1 MGFTVGSLTNYVN
14 EQSKELLVALQFE
27 AETASFANVQTGV
40 KSSAALQLLANSPV
54 PQDGSSCGFNA
65 SGDSTF
71 TQRTLSTSAIK
82 YQDTLCP
89 RTLESKWTQIMLKK
103 GQNYDDAAHPE
114 VLRAILNDVTK
125 QIKARQ
131 ETADWQGNT
140 SSTSAYL
147 NRYDGLIKIIAAATT
162 GGTATAVAGP
172 VTTSNVRT
180 IMSNIVSKIGTLP
193 TLVGN
198 PNVKIFCGYDIAE
211 LYRQKIFSDNLYH
224 VNGQGDQKGMM
235 AEGSVH
241 EIVPVHGLDGLGS
254 SSGAASPFIFAFDPE
269 RNLYLGVDME
279 GEDEEAKVWYS
290 QDDDNI
296 KYSFRF
302 RRGWQIAYPSEIVEY
317 GNS

>member
-27 AETASFANVQTGV
+27 AETASFANVQTGI

-54 PQDGSSCGFNA
+54 PQDGSSCAFNA
-65 SGDSTF
+65 SGDTTF

-89 RTLESKWTQIMLKK
+89 RTLETKWTQIMLKK
-103 GQNYDDAAHPE
+103 GQNYDDGFAPE
-114 VLRAILNDVTK
+114 ILRAIMEDVMK
-125 QIKARQ
+125 QIKRRQ
-131 ETADWQGNT
+131 ETADWQGDT
-140 SSTSAYL
+140 TAGSAYL

-162 GGTATAVAGP
+162 GGTATAVSGP

-180 IMSNIVSKIGTLP
+180 IVSNIVSKIGTVS

-198 PNVKIFCGYDIAE
+198 PNVKIFCGYDFAE
-211 LYRQKIFSDNLYH
+211 LYRQKIFADNLYH
-224 VNGQGDQKGMM
+224 VNGQGNQKGMM

-241 EIVPVHGLDGLGS
+241 EIVPVHGLDGLLS
-254 SSGAASPFIFAFDPE
+254 SSGAAAPFVFALDPD

-279 GEDEEAKVWYS
+279 GEDEQAKVWYS
-290 QDDDNI
+290 EDDDNV

-302 RRGWQIAYPSEIVEY
+302 RRGWQIAYPSEIIEY

>member
-1 MGFTVGSLTNYVN
+1 MAFTVSSLTAYVN
-14 EQSKELLVALQFE
+14 EQSTELLTALQFE
-27 AETASFANVQTGV
+27 AETASFANVQTGI

-65 SGDSTF
+65 SGDTTF
-71 TQRTLSTSAIK
+71 TQRTLATSAIK

-89 RTLESKWTQIMLKK
+89 RTLEAKWTQIMLKK
-103 GQNYDDAAHPE
+103 GQNYDESFAPE
-114 VLRAILNDVTK
+114 IMRAILDDVMK
-125 QIKARQ
+125 QIKRRQ
-131 ETADWQGNT
+131 ETADWQGDTTNV
-140 SSTSAYL
+140 SSYL

-180 IMSNIVSKIGTLP
+180 IVSNIVSKIGTVS

-198 PNVKIFCGYDIAE
+198 PDVKIFMGYDIAE
-211 LYRQKIFSDNLYH
+211 LYRQKIFADNLYH
-224 VNGQGDQKGMM
+224 VNGQGGQKGMM

-241 EIVPVHGLDGLGS
+241 EIVPVHGLDGLGAT
-254 SSGAASPFIFAFDPE
+254 SGAANPFIFALDPT

-279 GEDEEAKVWYS
+279 GEDEESKVWYS
-290 QDDDNI
+290 QDDDNV

-302 RRGWQIAYPSEIVEY
+302 RRGWQVAYPSEIIEY
-317 GNS
+317 ANS

>member
-1 MGFTVGSLTNYVN
+1 MGFTVSSLTNYVN

-27 AETASFANVQTGV
+27 AETASFANVQTGI

-71 TQRTLSTSAIK
+71 TQRTLATSAVK
-82 YQDTLCP
+82 YQDSLCP

-103 GQNYDDAAHPE
+103 GQNYDDAASPE
-114 VLRAILNDVTK
+114 ILRAILDDVTK
-125 QIKARQ
+125 QIKRRQ
-131 ETADWQGNT
+131 ETADWQGDT
-140 SSTSAYL
+140 SSGSAYL

-162 GGTATAVAGP
+162 GGTATAVSGP

-180 IMSNIVSKIGTLP
+180 IVSNIVSKIGTIP
-193 TLVGN
+193 VLVGN
-198 PNVKIFCGYDIAE
+198 PNVKIFMGYDIAE
-211 LYRQKIFSDNLYH
+211 LYRQKIFADNLYH

-254 SSGAASPFIFAFDPE
+254 SSGAAAPFIFALDPD

-279 GEDEEAKVWYS
+279 GEDEQAKVWYS
-290 QDDDNI
+290 EDDDLV

-302 RRGWQIAYPSEIVEY
+302 RRGWQVAYPSEIVEY

>member
-27 AETASFANVQTGV
+27 AETASFANVQTGI

-71 TQRTLSTSAIK
+71 TQRTLATSAIK
-82 YQDTLCP
+82 YQDSLCP
-89 RTLESKWTQIMLKK
+89 RTLQSKWTQIMLKK
-103 GQNYDDAAHPE
+103 GQNYDDSASPE
-114 VLRAILNDVTK
+114 ILRAILDDVTK
-125 QIKARQ
+125 QIKRRQ
-131 ETADWQGNT
+131 ETADWQGDT
-140 SSTSAYL
+140 SSGSAYL

-180 IMSNIVSKIGTLP
+180 IVQNIVSKIGTLP

-198 PNVKIFCGYDIAE
+198 PNVKIFMGYDIAE
-211 LYRQKIFSDNLYH
+211 LYRQKIFADNLYH

-254 SSGAASPFIFAFDPE
+254 SSGAAAPFIFALDPD

-279 GEDEEAKVWYS
+279 GEDEQAKVWYS
-290 QDDDNI
+290 EDDDLV

-302 RRGWQIAYPSEIVEY
+302 RRGWQVAYPSEIVEY